1 METDQNNMIL
11 NNIQIPNEN
20 NITTDFPSH
29 EVSLNENNQNQ
40 PEFDMLSKDKQTSN
54 ASAINLGQDNL
65 FQNSSNVVDFSNQ
78 IGENLTQNILTI
90 GGNPE
95 ASNINIENF
104 NALGE
109 NISGAIP
116 QTSGNVENLD
126 FLKATSEQ
134 YPTEELPNINTPNIF
149 TSKLLDDTK
158 KFSSTGIV
166 NPTNIFGDNNATYSF
181 GKTEELNSVP
191 LTENVITTPGDL
203 NLQQNQILH
212 SATTT
217 TNIDPSINNSSINTP
232 INIPTENL
240 GSEIKTSNIPTVG
253 EKLDL
258 SDPKVIELM
267 KKYPKIAELVK
278 KYRTELVVEPKEEVK
293 YIPVKRV
300 RYVKKLKVYVPTIK
314 KVVVPGKKIVVPI
327 KKKVYVQRPKNVTS
341 SQMTSQIST
350 STNPVMTT
358 SSYVN
363 PLSARTNTFNV
374 SNINKMSQSINSI
387 NNSQLLGF
395 QSINP
400 SMSLGNTNI
409 KPYNASTN
417 VIEIPQSINPSM
429 SLVNPNVKS
438 YNSSSN
444 FIQSINP
451 SMSLVN
457 PNLKSYNATSTK
469 VLEIPLAS
477 STSSSNIIQSSP
489 IDLKTSTVKT
499 FNINSSSNPRIYS
512 RSLPKNRLNY
522 LNNYNYY

>member
-1 METDQNNMIL
+1 METDPNNMIL

-20 NITTDFPSH
+20 NITADYPSH
-29 EVSLNENNQNQ
+29 EVSLNENQIQ
-40 PEFDMLSKDKQTSN
+40 PEFDMLSKNKQTSN
-54 ASAINLGQDNL
+54 AAAINLGQDNL

-109 NISGAIP
+109 NISGAIA

-126 FLKATSEQ
+126 FLKVTSEQ
-134 YPTEELPNINTPNIF
+134 YPTEELPNINTPNVF

-166 NPTNIFGDNNATYSF
+166 NPTNILGDNNATYSF

-327 KKKVYVQRPKNVTS
+327 KKKVYVQRSKNVTS

-374 SNINKMSQSINSI
+374 SNINKMSQSVNSI

-438 YNSSSN
+438 YNSSTN
-444 FIQSINP
+444 VIQSINP

-457 PNLKSYNATSTK
+457 PNLKSYNATTN

-477 STSSSNIIQSSP
+477 STSSSNIIQSP

-499 FNINSSSNPRIYS
+499 FNINTSSNPRIYS

>member
-134 YPTEELPNINTPNIF
+134 YPTEELPNIITPNIF

-363 PLSARTNTFNV
+363 PLSARTNTIKV

-489 IDLKTSTVKT
+489 IDLKTSAVKT
-499 FNINSSSNPRIYS
+499 FNINSSSNPRFYS